1 MTVLAIDGKDLVL
14 KHGKEAV
21 EIAYSRRQ
29 QLKPTKPKEEEKA
42 IAPLVD
48 RQPTQATAEM
58 GKSTGIVKAASG
70 NDEMPVRG
78 MTQEMKQDAY
88 M

>member
-21 EIAYSRRQ
+21 DIAYARK

-48 RQPTQATAEM
+48 KQLTQATAEM
-58 GKSTGIVKAASG
+58 GKSTGFVKAASG
-70 NDEMPVRG
+70 NDEVPVRG

-88 M
+88 L